1 MKTAGSVAIHSL
13 KYFSREP
20 SHFSIQNTLCT
31 PPISSLRIL
40 KKYTQGRRRLTT
52 SNNLTASPR
61 TFFFFFGLDP
71 GMWKFPGQGLNSSD
85 NAGSSTTR
93 LPGNSRNIVFLLL
106 FLFFFSFGHPAAHEF
121 PGQGSDPNICNRILN
136 PLCHMR
142 TPPGTFLTEFFK
154 LQMHC
159 GKAYDDY

>member
-1 MKTAGSVAIHSL
+1 MKTAGSLAIHSL

-40 KKYTQGRRRLTT
+40 KKYTEGRRRLTT

-106 FLFFFSFGHPAAHEF
+106 FLFFSLLV
-121 PGQGSDPNICNRILN
+121 ILQ
-136 PLCHMR
+136 HMSSQAKDQIL
-142 TPPGTFLTEFFK
+142 TSATGFLT
-154 LQMHC
+154 HC
-159 GKAYDDY
+159 AT